1 MRLARISAVLAA
13 VLFLGGTVTAQAEA
27 SPAPSP
33 ASAVHAAAKAA
44 PPPMPQRDTVPVSAP
59 GPIRRDTCQ
68 SLGALRAQAERAGA
82 KVVSCTRPGRADAA
96 GTAAAR
102 RALVSLSQPA
112 RHTVGTVAPQPV
124 PRWCADHLDGQW
136 WFMRRDACAA
146 TSGRVD
152 VRNAQ
157 TGAWLGSVDYFTIEY
172 AYALP
177 GSGLRSVYQVSVTP
191 WRYEGT
197 GWAGMTVLET
207 GSCRSNCT
215 LAASPPVRHTL
226 VKDVIITEEFAM
238 DATTSAPGARGDVW
252 ANVNLAFD
260 VPGPDV
266 HGVRDVQSLP
276 IRCDNALPGNNTAK
290 GCVFAGYWPTFAL
303 HYNDPNLGW
312 NAMNVGWA
320 IYTGLPS
327 TLTRLANP
335 DDSKGNGDR
344 ACPRGDSYPRPVGYE
359 CDEYP
364 FRSTQEGAKTSGT
377 PFAPRTF
384 SFCPLTDQWPQTP
397 VVNTD
402 IGSQGWARC
411 NIPGDHN
418 NAGGQALK
426 AFYLNE
432 RVLPSDQF
440 YVVVS

>member
-1 MRLARISAVLAA
+1 MRLARMSSVFAA
-13 VLFLGGTVTAQAEA
+13 VVFLGGAVTAQAEA
-27 SPAPSP
+27 SPAPLS
-33 ASAVHAAAKAA
+33 ASTVHEQVKAV
-44 PPPMPQRDTVPVSAP
+44 PPPLPKQDAGPVSAP
-59 GPIRRDTCQ
+59 GPTGRDTCR
-68 SLGALRAQAERAGA
+68 SLGVLRVQAKRAGV
-82 KVVSCTRPGRADAA
+82 KVVTCTRPGPRDAA
-96 GTAAAR
+96 GTAAAQR
-102 RALVSLSQPA
+102 TLASLSQPA
-112 RHTVGTVAPQPV
+112 RVAAGAMAVRPLPT
-124 PRWCADHLDGQW
+124 WCADHADGQW
-136 WFMRRDACAA
+136 WFMRRDACAM
-146 TSGRVD
+146 TQGRVD
-152 VRNAQ
+152 VYDVE
-157 TGAWLGSVDYFTIEY
+157 TSAWRGSVEYFTVEY
-172 AYALP
+172 TYTVDGA
-177 GSGLRSVYQVSVTP
+177 GLRSIYQASVTP

-215 LAASPPVRHTL
+215 LAASSPARHTL

-252 ANVNLAFD
+252 ANVNLTFD

-266 HGVRDVQSLP
+266 HGVRDIQSLP
-276 IRCDNALPGNNTAK
+276 IRCDNAQPGNNTPK
-290 GCVFAGYWPTFAL
+290 GCVFAGYWPTFSL

-335 DDSKGNGDR
+335 DESTGNGDR
-344 ACPRGDSYPRPVGYE
+344 ACPRGDSYPRPFGYQ

-397 VVNTD
+397 VVSTN

-411 NIPGDHN
+411 NIPEDHN
-418 NAGGQALK
+418 NKGGQALK

-432 RVLPSDQF
+432 RVLPADKF
-440 YVVVS
+440 YVTVS